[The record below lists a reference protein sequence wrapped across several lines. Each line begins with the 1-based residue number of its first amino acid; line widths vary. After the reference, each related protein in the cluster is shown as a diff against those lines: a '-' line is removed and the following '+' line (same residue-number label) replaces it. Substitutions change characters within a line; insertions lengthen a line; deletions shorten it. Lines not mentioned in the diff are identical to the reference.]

1 MDEYGQFFRV
11 ATTSNKDGTTSNNLF
26 VLNFYLN
33 AYGSLTGIAPT
44 QRIYSVRYVRKRCYI
59 VTFRQID
66 PFFVISLKDHRRP
79 IILGE
84 LKVPGFSRYLHPYD
98 ETTIVGLGRQATN

>member
-44 QRIYSVRYVRKRCYI
+44 
-59 VTFRQID
+59 
-66 PFFVISLKDHRRP
+66 
-79 IILGE
+79 
-84 LKVPGFSRYLHPYD
+84 
-98 ETTIVGLGRQATN
+98 